1 MKKTDFRPLYTGGSF
16 VIAQEQDGRPGAVTF
31 DKKQGFSGQMS
42 QVEIWNTILSQS
54 EIESVA
60 NFAKSTV
67 RSKNRV
73 VTWESNSWSTY
84 GKATFKDVPLKDLCQ
99 RNVMSNQFI
108 WPRPIDYED
117 FTGYCDTMAAIPP
130 IVNKN
135 DDWRKKYDETW
146 DLFKTVNESFPSSFV
161 DKNKISGIQ
170 CFSSR
175 TGDISVWTGI
185 TRNATTGIW
194 YTKYNPSLDFSNF
207 ELLVPSETMNCAYYK
222 FGKPS
227 SIPCNSKAPCGTCK
241 ISLNTVLY
249 LKGLCTSDLEN
260 YDTKYYFYGVINNRP
275 YLK

>member
-60 NFAKSTV
+60 NCAKSTV
-67 RSKNRV
+67 RSNNRV

-130 IVNKN
+130 IVNRN

-207 ELLVPSETMNCAYYK
+207 ELLVPSETMNCAYLK

-227 SIPCNSKAPCGTCK
+227 SVPCNRLSPCGTCK

>member
-60 NFAKSTV
+60 NCAKSTV
-67 RSKNRV
+67 RSNNRV

-130 IVNKN
+130 IVNRN

-194 YTKYNPSLDFSNF
+194 YTKYNRALDFSNF

-260 YDTKYYFYGVINNRP
+260 YDTKYYFYGVMNNRP